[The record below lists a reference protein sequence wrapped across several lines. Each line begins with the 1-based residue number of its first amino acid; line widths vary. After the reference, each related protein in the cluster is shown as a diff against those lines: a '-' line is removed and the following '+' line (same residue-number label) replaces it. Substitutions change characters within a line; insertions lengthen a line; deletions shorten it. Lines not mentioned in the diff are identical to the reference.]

1 MDTEIIEQI
10 NEVLKKIRP
19 FLKRDGGD
27 VEFKSYDEETH
38 TVYITLTGACI
49 GCTMIDDT
57 LHLGIEAIMIEE
69 VPGVLAV
76 KLAE

>member
-1 MDTEIIEQI
+1 MDSEIVLQI
-10 NEVLKKIRP
+10 KSVLNKIRP
-19 FLKRDGGD
+19 FLQHDGGD
-27 VEFKSYDEETH
+27 VEFHHYDEDTH
-38 TVYITLTGACI
+38 IVYINMIGACA

-76 KLAE
+76 KLV